1 MTKLLLPLSIIL
13 VVGLPFLLRDSDGG
27 GFSADDRVVIIS
39 PHNESIRHEFTRG
52 FQEWYEEQT
61 GRSVRIDWRVIG
73 GTSEIT
79 RFLQSG
85 YLNAFRNHWTQNLG
99 RRWSMEVENAFAN
112 PSLNPQPG
120 QPASGI
126 AAEAREAFLTS
137 EIGVGVDLFFGGGS
151 FDFIVQANAGNLL
164 PSRILQTHPQW
175 FVEEVIPSTF
185 SGEPFYDKEGRW
197 FGTALSAFGIIF
209 NRNALAR
216 VGFDDIPRQW
226 EDLADPRLFANVG
239 LADPSKSGSSNK
251 AFEMILQQQMQL
263 LEQELI
269 ANGVS
274 GDSLDK
280 QVREQGWL
288 RGLGLIQRISA
299 NARYFTDS
307 ASKPSIDVS
316 QGDCAA
322 GMSIDFFGRFQE
334 ETLRRRGGGD
344 RFGYIT
350 PVGGST
356 VSVDPIGLLRGAP
369 NREVAERFIEFVLS
383 PEGQS
388 LWDLRVGTANGPRRY
403 ALRRQPVRRE
413 FYEEPLNSLR
423 SDPEVL
429 PYRDAESFVYR
440 PEWTSHLFN
449 PLRFIIK
456 TAFIDVHSDLVTAWG
471 AIIEARN
478 EGRDAD
484 ADAAM
489 EIFGDLSKVDF
500 ANASGRIRDILRDQN
515 KLLEV
520 HLTNEITRHF
530 RQQYRLATKVARG
543 LGYELNSN

>member
-1 MTKLLLPLSIIL
+1 MFKLLLPLSIIL

-39 PHNESIRHEFTRG
+39 PHNESIRHEFTRA
-52 FQEWYEEQT
+52 FQDWYEAQT

-85 YLNAFRNHWTQNLG
+85 YLNGFRNYWTQNLE
-99 RRWSMEVENAFAN
+99 RRWSMEVENAFSN
-112 PSLNPQPG
+112 PAHDSPTG
-120 QPASGI
+120 TTAEGI
-126 AAEAREAFLTS
+126 SAEARAAFLNS
-137 EIGVGVDLFFGGGS
+137 DISVGVDLFFGGGS
-151 FDFIVQANAGNLL
+151 FDFIVQANAGNLVS
-164 PSRILQTHPQW
+164 SRIFQTHPDW
-175 FVEEVIPSTF
+175 FNEEVIPSTF

-209 NRNALAR
+209 NRDALAR
-216 VGFDDIPRQW
+216 VGFDDIPKQW

-251 AFEMILQQQMQL
+251 AFEMILQQQMQQ
-263 LEQELI
+263 LEQTLI
-269 ANGVS
+269 AEGLEGEALS
-274 GDSLDK
+274 Q

-316 QGDCAA
+316 QGDCVA
-322 GMSIDFFGRFQE
+322 GMSIDFYGRFQE
-334 ETLRRRGGGD
+334 ETLVRRGGGN

-356 VSVDPIGLLRGAP
+356 VSVDPIGILRGAP
-369 NREVAERFIEFVLS
+369 NHEVAERFVEFVLS

-423 SDPEVL
+423 SDPDVL
-429 PYRDAESFVYR
+429 PYLDAESFIYR
-440 PEWTSHLFN
+440 AEWTARLFS

-456 TAFIDVHSDLVTAWG
+456 TAFIDVHSDLVDAWG
-471 AIIEARN
+471 AIIEAQN
-478 EGRDAD
+478 EGRHAD
-484 ADAAM
+484 AEAAM
-489 EIFGDLSKVDF
+489 AILGDLSIVDY
-500 ANASGRIRDILRDQN
+500 ATASGRIRDTLRDQN

-520 HLTNEITRHF
+520 HLTNELTRHF
-530 RQQYRLATKVARG
+530 REQYRRAASVARG
-543 LGYELNSN
+543 DSSER

>member
-1 MTKLLLPLSIIL
+1 MIKQLLLPLSILL
-13 VVGLPFLLRDSDGG
+13 VIGLPFLLRDSEGG

-39 PHNESIRHEFTRG
+39 PHNESIRHEFTRA
-52 FQEWYEEQT
+52 FQYWYQEQT

-85 YLNAFRNHWTQNLG
+85 YLNAFRNLWTQDLG
-99 RRWSMEVENAFAN
+99 RRWSIEVSNAFAN
-112 PSLNPQPG
+112 HAHNPQAGVAP
-120 QPASGI
+120 QNISE
-126 AAEAREAFLTS
+126 EARAAFLNS
-137 EIGVGVDLFFGGGS
+137 DVSVGVDLFFGGGS
-151 FDFIVQANAGNLL
+151 FDFIVQANAGNLV
-164 PSRILQTHPQW
+164 PSRILQTHPEW
-175 FVEEVIPSTF
+175 FTENIIPSTF
-185 SGEPFYDKEGRW
+185 SGEPFFDKQGRW
-197 FGTALSAFGIIF
+197 IGTALSSFGIIF

-216 VGFDDIPRQW
+216 VGFEGIPSQW

-263 LEQELI
+263 TEQELKEK
-269 ANGVS
+269 GLQGS
-274 GDSLDK
+274 ELDQ

-369 NREVAERFIEFVLS
+369 NEEVAERFIEFVLS
-383 PEGQS
+383 IEGQS
-388 LWDLRVGTANGPRRY
+388 LWDLRVGKPNGPRRF
-403 ALRRQPVRRE
+403 ALRRQPIRRE
-413 FYEEPLNSLR
+413 FYEEPLNSMR
-423 SDPEVL
+423 SDPDVM
-429 PYRDAESFVYR
+429 PYRDAENFIYR
-440 PEWTSHLFN
+440 PEWTGHLFN

-456 TAFIDVHSDLVTAWG
+456 TAFIDVHNDLVDAWG
-471 AIIEARN
+471 AIIQARN
-478 EGRDAD
+478 EGRHED
-484 ADAAM
+484 ADAALA
-489 EIFGDLSKVDF
+489 IFSDLSKVDYNTT
-500 ANASGRIRDILRDQN
+500 AGRIRDTLRDQN
-515 KLLEV
+515 RLLEV
-520 HLTNEITRHF
+520 HLTNELIRHF
-530 RQQYRLATKVARG
+530 RDQYRQAARRARG
-543 LGYELNSN
+543 N